1 MKKVIA
7 AAVIALALV
16 AGGCSSK
23 KTATKLDDGAQ
34 LIEKTRSEQMAEE
47 KPEIRALGQ
56 ATANNAGD
64 ARIYAENDARGEFV
78 RKFQSVITTGIRRS
92 QNDAEMSKANNE
104 ETRYM
109 NDAAAERNLMNQT
122 MANMNLPGVV
132 IVNSDTY
139 KQKNGQYRCY
149 VCVEYRGGVA
159 NLANEMTRSYQRAM
173 NNEYGDN
180 NISDEE
186 RAKIAVRSEEFRQS
200 ILEELER
207 MGLR

>member
-1 MKKVIA
+1 MKKVITA
-7 AAVIALALV
+7 AFIALALV

-34 LIEKTRSEQMAEE
+34 LIEKTRSEQLAEE
-47 KPEIRALGQ
+47 KPEVRAAGQ
-56 ATANNAGD
+56 ATANNAAD

-78 RKFQSVITTGIRRS
+78 RKFQSMITTGIRRA
-92 QNDAEMSKANNE
+92 QNEVSMSKANNE

-109 NDAAAERNLMNQT
+109 NDASSERNLMNQT
-122 MANMNLPGVV
+122 IANMNVTGVV
-132 IVNSDTY
+132 IINSDTY

-149 VCVEYRGGVA
+149 VCVEYRGAAA
-159 NLANEMTRSYQRAM
+159 NLANEMAQGYQKVMR
-173 NNEYGDN
+173 NDYGGN

-186 RAKIAVRSEEFRQS
+186 REKISERAEIFRQS
-200 ILEELER
+200 VLEELER